1 MADSDGMPDPL
12 RTTPG
17 FDMVAA
23 TTFGSLAFLRD
34 SLMEEIA
41 VRTPGFP
48 GSLHRRRGNRQIEES
63 QRSLK
68 GFKFPRRDRLA

>member
-34 SLMEEIA
+34 SLMEVSAPQASLAAFIEGAAIA
-41 VRTPGFP
+41 
-48 GSLHRRRGNRQIEES
+48 
-63 QRSLK
+63 RSK
-68 GFKFPRRDRLA
+68 NPSEV